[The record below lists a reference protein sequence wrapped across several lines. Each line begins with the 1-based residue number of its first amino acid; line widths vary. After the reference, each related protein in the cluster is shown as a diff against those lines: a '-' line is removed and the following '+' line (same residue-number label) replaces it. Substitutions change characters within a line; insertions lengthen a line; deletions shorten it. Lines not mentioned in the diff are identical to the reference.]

1 MKAAT
6 FTVVLSCLALYGIAA
21 TEATATNGSGTCENT
36 TTPATY
42 LNTFSDI
49 DILLQ
54 DTNSTDYG
62 PSGEKCCIR
71 TMSICMPLLC
81 TKRFSKGDD
90 FSCLSECVGVIC
102 KYYKDNGY
110 DDGCIKP
117 YRDSCKKKK
126 KPVKECE

>member
-1 MKAAT
+1 M
-6 FTVVLSCLALYGIAA
+6 ALLLRKLLPLMAQVPVK
-21 TEATATNGSGTCENT
+21 TLLLLL
-36 TTPATY
+36 P
-42 LNTFSDI
+42 TFSDV

-62 PSGEKCCIR
+62 PSGEKCCIH
-71 TMSICMPLLC
+71 TMSICVPLLC
-81 TKRFSKGDD
+81 SKCFSKEDD

-126 KPVKECE
+126 KPVNPLSPIDA